1 MSKQTPL
8 AAVTGAGGFIGS
20 HLVEELLEAG
30 WRVRALVHYNA
41 LGREGHLARVWP
53 VLDAEKARRL
63 ETVHGD
69 IRDAR
74 CVRTFVR
81 GADAVFHL
89 AALIG
94 IPYSYTAP
102 QSYLDTNVQ
111 GTLNVLEA
119 CRDEKIPRLLH
130 TSTSEV
136 YGNALTTPMD
146 ESHPLQGQSPYS
158 ATKIAADKLV
168 ESYACSF
175 DLPALTVRPFNTYG
189 PRQSLRAVIP
199 TIVAQAL
206 APRCPAVRLGALE
219 PVRDF
224 TFVRDTTRAFVML
237 AEAKLDGL
245 RGKVFNLGTGQGISI
260 GSLAQLILDQLEVKK
275 PVELEDERRRP
286 GASEVRLLIGDNRRI
301 RNAVGWKPQ
310 VTLEQGVVRTADWI
324 AGQLER
330 LKPEVYTK

>member
-1 MSKQTPL
+1 MSAQLPI

-20 HLVEELLEAG
+20 HLVEELLDAG
-30 WRVRALVHYNA
+30 WRVRAFVHYNA
-41 LGREGHLARVWP
+41 LGREGHLLRVWP
-53 VLDAEKARRL
+53 LLDAVKARRL

-69 IRDAR
+69 IRDPR
-74 CVRTFVR
+74 CVRNFVR
-81 GADAVFHL
+81 GTNAVFHL

-102 QSYLDTNVQ
+102 QSYVDTNVQ

-130 TSTSEV
+130 TSTSEA
-136 YGNALTTPMD
+136 YGSALSTPMD
-146 ESHPLQGQSPYS
+146 ESHPLQAQSPYS

-175 DLPALTVRPFNTYG
+175 DLPVVTVRPFNTYG

-199 TIVAQAL
+199 AIIAQAL
-206 APRCPAVRLGALE
+206 APRCPAVRLGSLD

-224 TFVRDTTRAFVML
+224 TYVRDTTRAFRLL

-260 GSLAQLILDQLEVKK
+260 GALAELVLEQLDVKK
-275 PVELEDERRRP
+275 TVETEDERRRP
-286 GASEVRLLIGDNRRI
+286 PQSEVRLLISDNRLI
-301 RNAVGWKPQ
+301 RKTVDWKPQ
-310 VTLEQGVVRTADWI
+310 VTLEQGIVRTADWI